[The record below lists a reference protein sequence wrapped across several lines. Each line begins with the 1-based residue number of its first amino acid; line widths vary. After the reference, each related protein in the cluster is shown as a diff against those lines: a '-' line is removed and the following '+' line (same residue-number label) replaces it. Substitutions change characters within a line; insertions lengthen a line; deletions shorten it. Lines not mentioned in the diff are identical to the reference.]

1 MARMSAAQPDNGA
14 GAGCQASTQLDP
26 VVLKAR
32 SAEEPPGS
40 LGSSGPFLGA
50 LLGAEE
56 PLIDKPVC
64 PDIIILTTF

>member
-32 SAEEPPGS
+32 SAEER
-40 LGSSGPFLGA
+40 
-50 LLGAEE
+50 
-56 PLIDKPVC
+56 LIDKPVG
-64 PDIIILTTF
+64 PDIIILTMFSGNFAPG